1 MNTTLSVLLA
11 LCCLAV
17 SLTSGCATAPVDRQT
32 PVPTTVVTP
41 TPTLPVVESPVLVVD
56 PRLSE
61 MTIDLSAVERSDGSG
76 VTLKLATDPV
86 GAAIARDGVD
96 VLVTFFA
103 YNAAEKPGF
112 VPSSADEVRKAGIPY
127 KTVFFSVYDA
137 PVRVQAEL
145 PRESEQKNL
154 QIGEPYVYG
163 AVVMVKD

>member
-1 MNTTLSVLLA
+1 MDTKLSILLA
-11 LCCLAV
+11 LCLLAV
-17 SLTSGCATAPVDRQT
+17 SLAAGCATTPVDRQVT
-32 PVPTTVVTP
+32 ASTTVVTA

-61 MTIDLSAVERSDGSG
+61 MTIDLSAVERSDSSG
-76 VTLKLATDPV
+76 VTLKLATDPA

-154 QIGEPYVYG
+154 QVGEAYVYG
-163 AVVMVKD
+163 AVVMVRD